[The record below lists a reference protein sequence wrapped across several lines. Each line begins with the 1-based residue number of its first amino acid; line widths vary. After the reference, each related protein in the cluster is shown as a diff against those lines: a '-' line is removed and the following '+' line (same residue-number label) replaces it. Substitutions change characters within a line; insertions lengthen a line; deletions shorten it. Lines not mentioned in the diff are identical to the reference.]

1 MAEAVTAAAAAPARG
16 VSRIPRRLSGE
27 VLHRAVAV
35 PAPAWAVLLTAV
47 ALGAHAA
54 LWGAQAPWGQAP
66 EAGALAIAAGLAW
79 AGWAGRLLQRAAAVP
94 GLAAG
99 RRVFVDHGPYA
110 WSRHPM
116 YLGLAVAM
124 LGTGL
129 AAGAPLMAPAAA
141 AFVAMVQ
148 TQHIPRE
155 EAALRRAHGAWYS
168 DYAGDVPR
176 WF

>member
-1 MAEAVTAAAAAPARG
+1 MAEAVSAAAAAPARA
-16 VSRIPRRLSGE
+16 VSRIPRRLSAE
-27 VLHRAVAV
+27 VMHRAAAV
-35 PAPAWAVLLTAV
+35 PAPAWAVLLTAT
-47 ALGAHAA
+47 ALGTHAA
-54 LWGAQAPWGQAP
+54 LWDVQAPWGRAP
-66 EAGALAIAAGLAW
+66 EAGALAFAAGLAW
-79 AGWAGRLLQRAAAVP
+79 AGWAWRLLQRASAMP
-94 GLAAG
+94 GAG
-99 RRVFVDHGPYA
+99 GRVFVDDGPYA

-116 YLGLAVAM
+116 YLGLALAM

-141 AFVAMVQ
+141 AFVAVVHRL
-148 TQHIPRE
+148 HIPRE